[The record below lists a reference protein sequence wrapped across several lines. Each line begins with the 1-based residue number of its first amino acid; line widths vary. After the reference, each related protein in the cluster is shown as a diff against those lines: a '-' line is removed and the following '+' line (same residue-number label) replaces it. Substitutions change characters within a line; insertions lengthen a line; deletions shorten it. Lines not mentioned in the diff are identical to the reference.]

1 MESLKE
7 PRTISA
13 DKHLSQDLASRFPSL
28 QWWVWIFKVPSCS
41 NILCHSGLSRHLKSL
56 AVSSWST
63 CKRPNIGLRTR
74 DTGAW
79 KEMFL
84 PEPGMP
90 ENSGAGTAPD
100 SNAFK
105 LISSTDPSCSLP
117 LSLLNLARLTNHRQR
132 SPGQGCSVVALLA
145 LPMIPLKPGVLV
157 SLILPK
163 VFGCFWTAEENH
175 WRMAPSGLCHNH
187 NAAIHCFPLKTD
199 RRKKDRDKDRWK
211 VWREREWRE
220 TDSWDSHKT

>member
-100 SNAFK
+100 SQCIQANIIHWPFLLSPPLLAQPGK
-105 LISSTDPSCSLP
+105 ADKPQAEKPWSRLLCGSSAGSANDSTQTRGAGLSDPAKGVWLLLDCWGEPLKDVSFWSLP
-117 LSLLNLARLTNHRQR
+117 
-132 SPGQGCSVVALLA
+132 
-145 LPMIPLKPGVLV
+145 
-157 SLILPK
+157 
-163 VFGCFWTAEENH
+163 
-175 WRMAPSGLCHNH
+175 
-187 NAAIHCFPLKTD
+187 
-199 RRKKDRDKDRWK
+199 
-211 VWREREWRE
+211 
-220 TDSWDSHKT
+220 

>member
-13 DKHLSQDLASRFPSL
+13 DEHLSQDLASRFPSL

-41 NILCHSGLSRHLKSL
+41 DILCHSDLSRHLKSL

-74 DTGAW
+74 DTEAW

-90 ENSGAGTAPD
+90 ENSGTGTAPD

-117 LSLLNLARLTNHRQR
+117 LSLLNLARLANHRQR
-132 SPGQGCSVVALLA
+132 RLLCGSSAGSANDSTQTRGPGLSDPAKDVWLL
-145 LPMIPLKPGVLV
+145 LDCWGEPLKDGSFW
-157 SLILPK
+157 SLP
-163 VFGCFWTAEENH
+163 
-175 WRMAPSGLCHNH
+175 
-187 NAAIHCFPLKTD
+187 
-199 RRKKDRDKDRWK
+199 
-211 VWREREWRE
+211 
-220 TDSWDSHKT
+220 